1 MDGVST
7 TLLDRPTRIGLILL
21 ALAQGCAL
29 YLLHLT
35 IDTGVWPATDMR
47 WLKALYT
54 VFIALPAVFYL
65 GVERLAERRNGLVA
79 VVLGVLLFF
88 LGWHLGWV
96 ESVAGVEPSARH
108 TFTPA
113 FVLSLGVML
122 FILIFFFRAW
132 SAAGSLRFDYERLLT
147 FSWQQALTLGMLGLF
162 VGVFWLLLWLWA
174 DLFSVIG
181 IDAFKELFSKPIF
194 IYPVTWLIGGF
205 GLVLIRDRIRL
216 IATVQLMCEV
226 LTRAL
231 LPLAAVIVVLFLGA
245 LPLTGL
251 QPIWNTGRAALLML
265 LLAVVLLF
273 FFNAVLSGDPERPP
287 YPVIVRRLV
296 FLTIM
301 LLPAS
306 VLLAAWA
313 LWLRIEQYGL
323 TLDRLWAAV
332 MLLLIAAY
340 AFSYAVLL
348 LWQRD
353 RALWSIQT
361 VNRRLALVVV
371 AVLLAVNT
379 PVADLRAWAA
389 NDQVVRLLRGKVDS
403 EGFDYVYLRFSLGAY
418 GDRALRRIAQSDLAR
433 DNPTV
438 AKRVADVLKMENR
451 RGEPVVDKTD
461 MVAVASAFMVE
472 PAGAAIPEPLLRKVV
487 DSESHCLR
495 RSNSCR
501 AVRLPA
507 SDGGA
512 DWMFMNGGR
521 SAYVYGK
528 AYALREGTWLHMGD
542 VGSAGCD
549 DSARG
554 EVGRVAMR
562 RVPGPFLVY
571 SDGRCFYSVTPKRAY
586 LLQLTGADGGVAE

>member
-1 MDGVST
+1 MDGVSAA
-7 TLLDRPTRIGLILL
+7 LLDRPTRIGLILL

-29 YLLHLT
+29 YLLHLA
-35 IDTGVWPATDMR
+35 IDLGVWPATDMR

-54 VFIALPAVFYL
+54 VLVALPAVFYL
-65 GVERLAERRNGLVA
+65 GVERLGERRNGLVA
-79 VVLGVLLFF
+79 VMLGALLFF

-96 ESVAGVEPSARH
+96 EGVPGAEASARP

-113 FVLSLGVML
+113 FVLSLGVTL

-132 SAAGSLRFDYERLLT
+132 SAAGRLRFDYERLLT

-174 DLFSVIG
+174 ALFSVIG
-181 IDAFKELFSKPIF
+181 IDVFKTLFSKPIF
-194 IYPVTWLIGGF
+194 VYPVTWLIGGF

-226 LTRAL
+226 LTKAL
-231 LPLAAVIVVLFLGA
+231 LPLAAMIVLMFLGA

-251 QPIWNTGRAALLML
+251 QPIWDTGNAALLLML
-265 LLAVVLLF
+265 LTVVLLF

-287 YPVIVRRLV
+287 YPVLVRRLL
-296 FLTIM
+296 FGTIM
-301 LLPAS
+301 LLPVS

-313 LWLRIEQYGL
+313 LWLRIEQHGL
-323 TLDRLWAAV
+323 TLDRLWAAII
-332 MLLLIAAY
+332 LLLIAAY

-353 RALWSIQT
+353 RALWPIQT

-371 AVLLAVNT
+371 AVLLVVNT

-389 NDQVVRLLRGKVDS
+389 NHQVARLLSGELGS
-403 EGFDYVYLRFSLGAY
+403 EDFDYVYLRFSLGAY
-418 GDRALRRIAQSDLAR
+418 GDRALRRIADSDLAQG
-433 DNPTV
+433 NPAV

-451 RGEPVVDKTD
+451 RGEPVVDKQD
-461 MVAVASAFMVE
+461 MVAVAAVFTVE
-472 PAGAAIPEPLLRKVV
+472 PAAAAIPEPLLRTVI
-487 DSESHCLR
+487 DSQPDCLR
-495 RSNSCR
+495 KPDSCR

-512 DWMFMNGGR
+512 DWMFINR
-521 SAYVYGK
+521 TLSSYIYGQ
-528 AYALREGTWLHMGD
+528 AYALREGEWVQMGGVD
-542 VGSAGCD
+542 SAGCGAAASSEAQD
-549 DSARG
+549 A
-554 EVGRVAMR
+554 AMR

-571 SDGRCFYSVTPKRAY
+571 SDGRCFYAVTPRRAY
-586 LLQLTGADGGVAE
+586 LLQLMAADGGAAE